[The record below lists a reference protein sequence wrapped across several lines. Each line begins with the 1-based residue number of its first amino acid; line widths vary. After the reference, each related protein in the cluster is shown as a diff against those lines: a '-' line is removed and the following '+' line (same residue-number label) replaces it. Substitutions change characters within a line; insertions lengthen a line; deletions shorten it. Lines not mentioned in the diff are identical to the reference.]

1 MLKRLIIS
9 SPTQLIYSFTAPCT
23 AGSYMTE
30 SGCVECGANTYSGDE
45 ATECTPCPDSKVSAA
60 GSTSEADCQHGL

>member
-1 MLKRLIIS
+1 
-9 SPTQLIYSFTAPCT
+9 
-23 AGSYMTE
+23 MTE
-30 SGCVECGANTYSGDE
+30 IGCVECGANTYSGDE